1 MLHVSVLRARSIIAP
16 AMALLTGTRFGS
28 YEILSLI
35 GVGGMGEVY
44 RARDLH
50 LNRDVAVKV
59 LLNLSTDPQRLHR
72 FGQEA
77 RAAGALNHPNILAV
91 FHMGTYEG
99 APYLVSELLQ
109 GETLRQALKRG
120 ALSIRKVIDYGVQI
134 AHGLEAAHQKGI
146 VHRDLKPEN
155 LFLTRDGRI
164 KILDFGLAKLTQPL
178 QPSEY
183 GTSTVTTG
191 TDPGVVMGTVG
202 YMSPEQVRGDSSD
215 HRTDIFA
222 FGTVLYEMLAGKRA
236 FQKPTATETMTAI
249 LREDPPN
256 ILDLVPNLPLGLQ
269 RILQRCLEKE
279 PEQRFHSADDLA
291 FVLDSAAD
299 SSVSGQRSVLVS
311 AQPVKRRWLIPVS
324 LSILTASVA
333 IFWLWPKIHPHM
345 AVVTQTPQDSSR
357 GGVVQPTDANG
368 NGSRFANPHEL
379 TIQDAATYTWFDPN
393 TRQAQV
399 WYSHSADGNFRFFDG
414 PGVDPQTGQNLSPV
428 TPEFVGNLRRQQSPQ
443 AVSQKQKAQITAS
456 SRGKERPVNDSAA
469 DRLREN
475 AQLDAMAQEAQLAVN
490 AEDYQK
496 AVDVCTQV
504 LSTSAGSQPCT
515 AIRQHASIKLAE
527 QFVKESTA
535 YWEKGEFDKALRSA
549 EKALDLDP
557 ANKNAAKLKRLAL
570 QIKTPTSQ

>member
-1 MLHVSVLRARSIIAP
+1 
-16 AMALLTGTRFGS
+16 MAILTGTRFGS

-120 ALSIRKVIDYGVQI
+120 ALPVRKVIDYGVQI
-134 AHGLEAAHQKGI
+134 AHGLEAAHKKGI

-178 QPSEY
+178 QSSEY
-183 GTSTVTTG
+183 GTSTVSTG
-191 TDPGVVMGTVG
+191 TEPGVVMGTVG

-222 FGTVLYEMLAGKRA
+222 FGAVLYEMLAGKRA

-249 LREDPPN
+249 LKEDPPN
-256 ILDLVPNLPLGLQ
+256 ILDLVPNLPIGLQ

-291 FVLDSAAD
+291 FVLDSASD
-299 SSVSGQRSVLVS
+299 ISVSGQRSVLVS
-311 AQPVKRRWLIPVS
+311 ASPVKRKKLLIPVS
-324 LSILTASVA
+324 LLLLAASIV
-333 IFWLWPKIHPHM
+333 IFWLWPKIHPQVV
-345 AVVTQTPQDSSR
+345 AVIQRLEDSLR
-357 GGVVQPTDANG
+357 GVAQPVDAKG
-368 NGSRFANPHEL
+368 NVSQFANPHEL
-379 TIQDAATYTWFDPN
+379 TIQDAAAYTWFDPN
-393 TRQAQV
+393 TRQALV
-399 WYSHSADGNFRFFDG
+399 WYSSSADGHFRFFNG
-414 PGVDPQTGQNLSPV
+414 PGKDPQTGQNLSPV
-428 TPEFVGNLRRQQSPQ
+428 TPEFVGNLSRQQSLQ
-443 AVSQKQKAQITAS
+443 VVSQKQKAQITAS
-456 SRGKERPVNDSAA
+456 SKSKETPVNGSAT
-469 DRLREN
+469 DRLRED
-475 AQLDAMAQEAQLAVN
+475 AQLEVMAQEAQLAVN
-490 AEDYQK
+490 AEDYRK
-496 AVDVCTQV
+496 AFDVCTKV
-504 LSTSAGSQPCT
+504 LIASAGSEPCA
-515 AIRQHASIKLAE
+515 AIRQHSSIKLAE

-549 EKALDLDP
+549 EKALDLEP

-570 QIKTPTSQ
+570 QMKPEASQ

>member
-1 MLHVSVLRARSIIAP
+1 
-16 AMALLTGTRFGS
+16 MAILTGTRFGS

-72 FGQEA
+72 FEQEA

-99 APYLVSELLQ
+99 APYLVSELLK

-120 ALSIRKVIDYGVQI
+120 PLPIRKVIDYGVQI

-183 GTSTVTTG
+183 GTSTVSTG
-191 TDPGVVMGTVG
+191 TEPGVVMGTVG

-222 FGTVLYEMLAGKRA
+222 FGAVLYEMLAGKRA
-236 FQKPTATETMTAI
+236 FQKLTATETMTAI

-256 ILDLVPNLPLGLQ
+256 ILDLVPNLPIGLQ

-291 FVLDSAAD
+291 FVLDSASD
-299 SSVSGQRSVLVS
+299 ISVSGQRSVLVS
-311 AQPVKRRWLIPVS
+311 APPVKRKKWLIPVS
-324 LSILTASVA
+324 LLLVAASIA
-333 IFWLWPKIHPHM
+333 ISWPWPKIHPQVV
-345 AVVTQTPQDSSR
+345 AVIQRLEDSSR
-357 GGVVQPTDANG
+357 GVAQPVDAK
-368 NGSRFANPHEL
+368 GSVSQFANPHEL
-379 TIQDAATYTWFDPN
+379 TIQDAAAYTWFDPN
-393 TRQAQV
+393 NRQALV
-399 WYSHSADGNFRFFDG
+399 WYSSSADGNFRFFNG
-414 PGVDPQTGQNLSPV
+414 PGKDPQTGQKLSPV
-428 TPEFVGNLRRQQSPQ
+428 TPEFVGNLNRQQS
-443 AVSQKQKAQITAS
+443 QKRKAQISAS
-456 SRGKERPVNDSAA
+456 SKGKETPVNDSAT
-469 DRLREN
+469 DRLREDV
-475 AQLDAMAQEAQLAVN
+475 QLEAMTQEAQLAVN
-490 AEDYQK
+490 AEDYQR
-496 AVDVCTQV
+496 AVDVCSKV
-504 LSTSAGSQPCT
+504 LNASAGSEPCA
-515 AIRQHASIKLAE
+515 AIRQHSSIKLAQ

-535 YWEKGEFDKALRSA
+535 YWERGEFDKALRSA

-570 QIKTPTSQ
+570 QMKPSPSQ

>member
-1 MLHVSVLRARSIIAP
+1 MRARSIIAP
-16 AMALLTGTRFGS
+16 AMAILTGTRFGS

-35 GVGGMGEVY
+35 GVGGVGEVY

-72 FGQEA
+72 FEQEA

-109 GETLRQALKRG
+109 GETLRQAVKRG
-120 ALSIRKVIDYGVQI
+120 PLPIRKVIDYGVQI
-134 AHGLEAAHQKGI
+134 ARGLEVAHEKGI

-178 QPSEY
+178 QSSEF
-183 GTSTVTTG
+183 GTTTVSTG
-191 TDPGVVMGTVG
+191 TDPGVIMGTVG
-202 YMSPEQVRGDSSD
+202 YMSPEQVRGGSND

-222 FGTVLYEMLAGKRA
+222 FGAVLYEMLTGKRA

-249 LREDPPN
+249 LKEDPQN

-279 PEQRFHSADDLA
+279 PEQRFHSAGDLA

-311 AQPVKRRWLIPVS
+311 TPPVKRKTWLMPVS
-324 LSILTASVA
+324 LLILAASVA
-333 IFWLWPKIHPHM
+333 IFWLWPKIHPQM
-345 AVVTQTPQDSSR
+345 VVVTQTPETR
-357 GGVVQPTDANG
+357 GGVAQPADAKG
-368 NGSRFANPHEL
+368 NGRRFASPHEV
-379 TIQDAATYTWFDPN
+379 TIQDGATYTWFDPN
-393 TRQAQV
+393 TRQALV
-399 WYSHSADGNFRFFDG
+399 WYLSSADGNFRFFDG
-414 PGVDPQTGQNLSPV
+414 PGIDPRTGQNLRPV
-428 TPEFVGNLRRQQSPQ
+428 TPEFVGNLRQQQSPQ
-443 AVSQKQKAQITAS
+443 AASQNQKAQTTAS
-456 SRGKERPVNDSAA
+456 SKGKETPVNDSAA
-469 DRLREN
+469 DRLLEH
-475 AQLDAMAQEAQLAVN
+475 AQLEAMAQEAQLAVN
-490 AEDYQK
+490 AEDYRK
-496 AVDVCTQV
+496 AVDVCIKV
-504 LSTSAGSQPCT
+504 LSASADSQPCT

-527 QFVKESTA
+527 QFVNESTA

-549 EKALDLDP
+549 ERALDLDP

-570 QIKTPTSQ
+570 QMKPQASQ

>member
-1 MLHVSVLRARSIIAP
+1 
-16 AMALLTGTRFGS
+16 MALLTGTRLGS

-72 FGQEA
+72 FEQEA

-109 GETLRQALKRG
+109 GETLRQAVKRG
-120 ALSIRKVIDYGVQI
+120 PLPIRKVIDYGVQI
-134 AHGLEAAHQKGI
+134 ARGLEAAHEKGI

-183 GTSTVTTG
+183 GTTTVTTG

-222 FGTVLYEMLAGKRA
+222 FGAVLYEMLAGKRA

-269 RILQRCLEKE
+269 RILQHCLEKG
-279 PEQRFHSADDLA
+279 PEQRFHSAADLA
-291 FVLDSAAD
+291 FALDSAAD
-299 SSVSGQRSVLVS
+299 SSVSGQRSILVS
-311 AQPVKRRWLIPVS
+311 PPATKRKAWLIPIS
-324 LSILTASVA
+324 LLILALSVA
-333 IFWLWPKIHPHM
+333 IFWLWPKIHPQM
-345 AVVTQTPQDSSR
+345 PVVSPTPEDSSR
-357 GGVVQPTDANG
+357 SSVVQPTDAKG
-368 NGSRFANPHEL
+368 NGSRFSNPHEL
-379 TIQDAATYTWFDPN
+379 TIQDAAAYTWFDPN
-393 TRQAQV
+393 TRQPLV
-399 WYSHSADGNFRFFDG
+399 WYLSSADGNFRFFDG

-428 TPEFVGNLRRQQSPQ
+428 TPEFIGNLRRQQSPQ
-443 AVSQKQKAQITAS
+443 AVSQKQKAQVTPAS
-456 SRGKERPVNDSAA
+456 KGKETPLNDSAT
-469 DRLREN
+469 DHLRE
-475 AQLDAMAQEAQLAVN
+475 DARLEAMVQEAQLAVN
-490 AEDYQK
+490 VEDYRK
-496 AVDVCTQV
+496 AVDVCTKV
-504 LSTSAGSQPCT
+504 LSTSAGSQPCI

-527 QFVKESTA
+527 QFVSESTS
-535 YWEKGEFDKALRSA
+535 YWEKGEFDKALHSA
-549 EKALDLDP
+549 DKALELDP

-570 QIKTPTSQ
+570 QMKPQALQ

>member
-1 MLHVSVLRARSIIAP
+1 
-16 AMALLTGTRFGS
+16 MALLTGTRLGS

-50 LNRDVAVKV
+50 LSRDVAVKV

-72 FGQEA
+72 FEQEA

-99 APYLVSELLQ
+99 APYLVSELLE
-109 GETLRQALKRG
+109 GETLRQAVKRG
-120 ALSIRKVIDYGVQI
+120 PLPIRKVIEYGAQI
-134 AHGLEAAHQKGI
+134 ARGLEAAHERGI

-178 QPSEY
+178 QSSEY
-183 GTSTVTTG
+183 GTTTVSTG

-222 FGTVLYEMLAGKRA
+222 FGAVLYEMLAGKRA
-236 FQKPTATETMTAI
+236 FQKPTATETMTGI

-269 RILQRCLEKE
+269 RILQHCLEKG
-279 PEQRFHSADDLA
+279 PEQRFHSAADLA
-291 FVLDSAAD
+291 FALDSAAD
-299 SSVSGQRSVLVS
+299 SSVSGQRPILVS
-311 AQPVKRRWLIPVS
+311 PPATKRKTWLIPIS
-324 LSILTASVA
+324 LLILAVSVA
-333 IFWLWPKIHPHM
+333 ILWLWPKIHRQM
-345 AVVTQTPQDSSR
+345 TVVSPTPEDSSR
-357 GGVVQPTDANG
+357 AAVVQPVDAKG
-368 NGSRFANPHEL
+368 NGSQFANPHEL
-379 TIQDAATYTWFDPN
+379 TIQDAAAYTWFDPI
-393 TRQAQV
+393 TRRPLV
-399 WYSHSADGNFRFFDG
+399 WYASSADGNFRFFDG
-414 PGVDPQTGQNLSPV
+414 PGVDPQTGKKLSPV
-428 TPEFVGNLRRQQSPQ
+428 TPEFIGNLRRQQLPQ
-443 AVSQKQKAQITAS
+443 EVSQKQKAQITDS
-456 SRGKERPVNDSAA
+456 SKGKGTPVRDSAA
-469 DRLREN
+469 DRLRED
-475 AQLDAMAQEAQLAVN
+475 AQLEAMAQEAQLAVN
-490 AEDYQK
+490 AEDYRK
-496 AVDVCTQV
+496 AFDLCTKV
-504 LSTSAGSQPCT
+504 LSASAGTQPCT

-527 QFVKESTA
+527 QFVNESTA

-557 ANKNAAKLKRLAL
+557 ANKNAAKLRRLAL
-570 QIKTPTSQ
+570 QMKPQAFQ

>member
-1 MLHVSVLRARSIIAP
+1 
-16 AMALLTGTRFGS
+16 MAILTGTRFGS

-72 FGQEA
+72 FEQEA
-77 RAAGALNHPNILAV
+77 RAVGALNHPNILAV

-120 ALSIRKVIDYGVQI
+120 ALPIRKVIDYGVQI
-134 AHGLEAAHQKGI
+134 AHGLEAAHQKRI

-183 GTSTVTTG
+183 GTSTVSTG

-202 YMSPEQVRGDSSD
+202 YMSPEQVRGDGSD

-222 FGTVLYEMLAGKRA
+222 FGAVLYEMLAGKRA

-256 ILDLVPNLPLGLQ
+256 ILDLVPNLPIGLQ

-291 FVLDSAAD
+291 FVLDSASD
-299 SSVSGQRSVLVS
+299 ISVSGQRSVLVS
-311 AQPVKRRWLIPVS
+311 TPPLKRKKWLVPVS
-324 LSILTASVA
+324 LLVLAALVA
-333 IFWLWPKIHPHM
+333 IFWLWPKIHPQLI
-345 AVVTQTPQDSSR
+345 AVIHRLADSSR
-357 GGVVQPTDANG
+357 GVAQPVDAKRNAT
-368 NGSRFANPHEL
+368 RFANPHEL
-379 TIQDAATYTWFDPN
+379 TIQDAAVYSWFDPN
-393 TRQAQV
+393 TRQALV
-399 WYSHSADGNFRFFDG
+399 WYSSSADGNFRFFDG
-414 PGVDPQTGQNLSPV
+414 PGVDVQTGQNLSPV

-443 AVSQKQKAQITAS
+443 AASQKQKVQITAPS
-456 SRGKERPVNDSAA
+456 KHKEVPANDSAA
-469 DRLREN
+469 DRLPDDAHLE
-475 AQLDAMAQEAQLAVN
+475 AMAQEAQLAVD
-490 AEDYQK
+490 AEDYRK
-496 AVDVCTQV
+496 AVDVCTKV
-504 LSTSAGSQPCT
+504 LLSASAGSQPCS
-515 AIRQHASIKLAE
+515 AILQHSSVKLAE
-527 QFVKESTA
+527 QFVNESTA

-557 ANKNAAKLKRLAL
+557 TNKSAAKLKRLVL
-570 QIKTPTSQ
+570 QMKPQASQ

>member
-1 MLHVSVLRARSIIAP
+1 MRARSIIAP
-16 AMALLTGTRFGS
+16 AMAILTGTRFGS

-50 LNRDVAVKV
+50 LTRDVAVKV

-72 FGQEA
+72 FEQEA

-109 GETLRQALKRG
+109 GETLRQAVKRG
-120 ALSIRKVIDYGVQI
+120 PLPIRKVIDYGVQI
-134 AHGLEAAHQKGI
+134 ARGLEAAHERGI

-178 QPSEY
+178 QSSEY
-183 GTSTVTTG
+183 GTTTVSTG

-222 FGTVLYEMLAGKRA
+222 FGAVLYEMLSGKRA
-236 FQKPTATETMTAI
+236 FHKPTSTETMTAI

-256 ILDLVPNLPLGLQ
+256 ILDFVPNLPIGLQ

-279 PEQRFHSADDLA
+279 PGQRFHSAGDLA

-311 AQPVKRRWLIPVS
+311 PPPTKRKTWVIPIS
-324 LSILTASVA
+324 LSLLAASAA
-333 IFWLWPKIHPHM
+333 IFWLWPKIHSHIP
-345 AVVTQTPQDSSR
+345 VGSLSPENSSR
-357 GGVVQPTDANG
+357 ATVVQPAAAKG
-368 NGSRFANPHEL
+368 NGSRFAHPHEL
-379 TIQDAATYTWFDPN
+379 TIQDAAAYTWFDPN
-393 TRQAQV
+393 TKQALV
-399 WYSHSADGNFRFFDG
+399 WYASSADGNFRFFDG
-414 PGVDPQTGQNLSPV
+414 PGVDPQTGQNLSTV
-428 TPEFVGNLRRQQSPQ
+428 TPEFVGNLRRQQSPRL
-443 AVSQKQKAQITAS
+443 VSQKQKAQITAS
-456 SRGKERPVNDSAA
+456 SKGKETPVNDAAA
-469 DRLREN
+469 DRLRDD
-475 AQLDAMAQEAQLAVN
+475 AQLEAMAQEAQLAVN
-490 AEDYQK
+490 AEDYQR
-496 AVDVCTQV
+496 AVDVCTEV
-504 LSTSAGSQPCT
+504 LSASAGSEPCA
-515 AIRQHASIKLAE
+515 AIRQHSSIKLAE

-535 YWEKGEFDKALRSA
+535 YWERGEFDKALRSA

>member
-1 MLHVSVLRARSIIAP
+1 
-16 AMALLTGTRFGS
+16 MALLTGTRFGS

-72 FGQEA
+72 FEQEA

-91 FHMGTYEG
+91 FHMGTHHG
-99 APYLVSELLQ
+99 APYLVSELLE
-109 GETLRQALKRG
+109 GETLRQAVKRG
-120 ALSIRKVIDYGVQI
+120 PLPIRKVIDYGVQI
-134 AHGLEAAHQKGI
+134 ASGLDVAHERGI

-183 GTSTVTTG
+183 GTSTVSSG

-222 FGTVLYEMLAGKRA
+222 FGAVLYEMLAGKRA
-236 FQKPTATETMTAI
+236 FQKPTATETMTAV

-269 RILQRCLEKE
+269 RIVQRCLEKR
-279 PEQRFHSADDLA
+279 PEQRFHSAADLGFA
-291 FVLDSAAD
+291 LESAAD
-299 SSVSGQRSVLVS
+299 SSVSGHRSVLVAPS
-311 AQPVKRRWLIPVS
+311 AAKRKSWLIPVS
-324 LSILTASVA
+324 LSVLAALLA
-333 IFWLWPKIHPHM
+333 IYWLWPKIHPQM
-345 AVVTQTPQDSSR
+345 AVVPPTPENSSR
-357 GGVVQPTDANG
+357 ASVAQPADKKRNS
-368 NGSRFANPHEL
+368 NQLANPREL
-379 TIQDAATYTWFDPN
+379 TIQDAATYTWFDPD
-393 TRQAQV
+393 TRQALV
-399 WYSHSADGNFRFFDG
+399 WYSSSADDNFRFFDG
-414 PGVDPQTGQNLSPV
+414 PGVDPQTGQNLNPV

-443 AVSQKQKAQITAS
+443 AVGQKQKAQITAS
-456 SRGKERPVNDSAA
+456 SKRKEIPVSDSAS
-469 DRLREN
+469 DRLRESS
-475 AQLDAMAQEAQLAVN
+475 QREAMAQEAQLALN
-490 AEDYQK
+490 AEDYPK
-496 AVDVCTQV
+496 AIDVCTKV
-504 LSTSAGSQPCT
+504 LSASVGSQPCT
-515 AIRQHASIKLAE
+515 TIRQHASMKLAE
-527 QFVKESTA
+527 QLVNESTA
-535 YWEKGEFDKALRSA
+535 YCEKGEFDKALRSA

-557 ANKNAAKLKRLAL
+557 ANQDAAKLKRLAL
-570 QIKTPTSQ
+570 QMKPRVLQ

>member
-1 MLHVSVLRARSIIAP
+1 
-16 AMALLTGTRFGS
+16 MAILTGTRFGS

-164 KILDFGLAKLTQPL
+164 KIL
-178 QPSEY
+178 E
-183 GTSTVTTG
+183 
-191 TDPGVVMGTVG
+191 
-202 YMSPEQVRGDSSD
+202 SPEQVRGDSSD

-222 FGTVLYEMLAGKRA
+222 FGAVLYEMLAGKRA

-256 ILDLVPNLPLGLQ
+256 ILDLVPNLPIGLQ

-291 FVLDSAAD
+291 FVLDSASD
-299 SSVSGQRSVLVS
+299 ISVSGQRSALVS
-311 AQPVKRRWLIPVS
+311 APPVKRKKWLIPVS
-324 LSILTASVA
+324 LLILAASVA
-333 IFWLWPKIHPHM
+333 IFWLWPKIHPQM
-345 AVVTQTPQDSSR
+345 AVVSPTPQDSSR
-357 GGVVQPTDANG
+357 GGVAQPTDAKG

-379 TIQDAATYTWFDPN
+379 TIQDAAAYTWFDPN
-393 TRQAQV
+393 TRQALV
-399 WYSHSADGNFRFFDG
+399 WYSSSANGNFRFFDG

-428 TPEFVGNLRRQQSPQ
+428 TLEFVGNLRRQQSPQ
-443 AVSQKQKAQITAS
+443 PVSQKQKAQITAS
-456 SRGKERPVNDSAA
+456 SKGKETPLNDSAA
-469 DRLREN
+469 DRLRDD
-475 AQLDAMAQEAQLAVN
+475 AQLEVMAQEAQLAVN
-490 AEDYQK
+490 AEDYRK
-496 AVDVCTQV
+496 AVDVCTKV
-504 LSTSAGSQPCT
+504 LSASAGSEPCT
-515 AIRQHASIKLAE
+515 AIRQHSSIKLAE
-527 QFVKESTA
+527 QFVNESTA

-557 ANKNAAKLKRLAL
+557 ANKNAAKLKRLVLQMKPQAL
-570 QIKTPTSQ
+570 Q

>member
-1 MLHVSVLRARSIIAP
+1 
-16 AMALLTGTRFGS
+16 MAILTGTRFGS

-59 LLNLSTDPQRLHR
+59 LLNLSTDPQRLQR

-109 GETLRQALKRG
+109 GETLRQAVKRG
-120 ALSIRKVIDYGVQI
+120 PLSIRKVIDYGVQI

-299 SSVSGQRSVLVS
+299 SSLSGQRPVLVS
-311 AQPVKRRWLIPVS
+311 PPRLKRKPWLIPVS
-324 LSILTASVA
+324 LLILAVSVA
-333 IFWLWPKIHPHM
+333 IFWLWPKIRSQM
-345 AVVTQTPQDSSR
+345 AVASRTPEDSSR
-357 GGVVQPTDANG
+357 GGVAQPTDAKG
-368 NGSRFANPHEL
+368 NGSRLVNPREL
-379 TIQDAATYTWFDPN
+379 TIQDAAAYTWFDPN
-393 TRQAQV
+393 TRQALV
-399 WYSHSADGNFRFFDG
+399 WYSSSADGNFRFFDG

-428 TPEFVGNLRRQQSPQ
+428 TPEFVENLRRQQSPQ
-443 AVSQKQKAQITAS
+443 AVSQKQKAQISTS
-456 SRGKERPVNDSAA
+456 LKGKETPVSDSAA

-475 AQLDAMAQEAQLAVN
+475 AQLEALAQEAQLAVN
-490 AEDYQK
+490 AEDYRR
-496 AVDVCTQV
+496 AVDVCTKV
-504 LSTSAGSQPCT
+504 LSASASSEPCT

-527 QFVKESTA
+527 QFVYESTA

-570 QIKTPTSQ
+570 QMKPPALQ

>member
-1 MLHVSVLRARSIIAP
+1 
-16 AMALLTGTRFGS
+16 MAILTGTRFGS

-72 FGQEA
+72 FEQEA

-99 APYLVSELLQ
+99 APYLISELLK
-109 GETLRQALKRG
+109 GETLRQAVKRG
-120 ALSIRKVIDYGVQI
+120 PLPVRKVIDYGVQI

-183 GTSTVTTG
+183 GTSTVSTG
-191 TDPGVVMGTVG
+191 TEPGVVMGTVG

-222 FGTVLYEMLAGKRA
+222 FGAVLYEMLAGKRA

-256 ILDLVPNLPLGLQ
+256 ILDLVPNLPIGLQ

-291 FVLDSAAD
+291 FVLDSASD
-299 SSVSGQRSVLVS
+299 ISVSGHRSVLVS
-311 AQPVKRRWLIPVS
+311 APPVKRKKLLIPVS
-324 LSILTASVA
+324 LLLLAASIA
-333 IFWLWPKIHPHM
+333 IFWLWPKIHPQVV
-345 AVVTQTPQDSSR
+345 AVIQRLEDSSR
-357 GGVVQPTDANG
+357 GVAQPEDAKG
-368 NGSRFANPHEL
+368 NVSQFANPHEL
-379 TIQDAATYTWFDPN
+379 TIQDAAAYTWFDPN
-393 TRQAQV
+393 TRQALV
-399 WYSHSADGNFRFFDG
+399 WYSSSADGHFRFFNG
-414 PGVDPQTGQNLSPV
+414 PGKDPQTGQNLSPV
-428 TPEFVGNLRRQQSPQ
+428 TPEFVGNLSRQQSLQ
-443 AVSQKQKAQITAS
+443 VVSQKQKAQITAS
-456 SRGKERPVNDSAA
+456 SKSKETPVNGSAT
-469 DRLREN
+469 DRLRED
-475 AQLDAMAQEAQLAVN
+475 AQLEVMAQEAQLAVN
-490 AEDYQK
+490 AEDYRK
-496 AVDVCTQV
+496 AFDVCTKV
-504 LSTSAGSQPCT
+504 LIASAGSEPCA
-515 AIRQHASIKLAE
+515 AIRQHSSIKLAE

-549 EKALDLDP
+549 EKALDLEP

-570 QIKTPTSQ
+570 QMKPEASQ

>member
-1 MLHVSVLRARSIIAP
+1 
-16 AMALLTGTRFGS
+16 MALLTGTRLGS

-35 GVGGMGEVY
+35 SVGGMGEVY

-72 FGQEA
+72 FEQEA
-77 RAAGALNHPNILAV
+77 RAVGALNHPNILAV

-109 GETLRQALKRG
+109 GETLRQAVKRG
-120 ALSIRKVIDYGVQI
+120 PLPIRKVIDYGVQI
-134 AHGLEAAHQKGI
+134 ARGLEAAHERGI

-155 LFLTRDGRI
+155 LFLSRDGRI
-164 KILDFGLAKLTQPL
+164 KILDFGLAKLTQSL
-178 QPSEY
+178 QSSEY
-183 GTSTVTTG
+183 GTTTVSTG

-222 FGTVLYEMLAGKRA
+222 FGAVLYEMLAGKRA

-269 RILQRCLEKE
+269 RILQHCLEKE
-279 PEQRFHSADDLA
+279 PEQRFHSAADLA
-291 FVLDSAAD
+291 FALDSAAD

-311 AQPVKRRWLIPVS
+311 APPLKRKMWLIPVS
-324 LSILTASVA
+324 LLILAASGA
-333 IFWLWPKIHPHM
+333 IFWLWPKIHPQM
-345 AVVTQTPQDSSR
+345 AVATPTIDDSSR
-357 GGVVQPTDANG
+357 GGVAQPTDAKG

-379 TIQDAATYTWFDPN
+379 TIQDAATYTWFNPN
-393 TRQAQV
+393 TRQALV

-428 TPEFVGNLRRQQSPQ
+428 TPEFVGNLRRQQSPR
-443 AVSQKQKAQITAS
+443 AVSQDQKAQITAS
-456 SRGKERPVNDSAA
+456 SKGKETPVNDSAA
-469 DRLREN
+469 DRLRDN
-475 AQLDAMAQEAQLAVN
+475 AQLEAMAQEAQLAVN
-490 AEDYQK
+490 AGDYRK
-496 AVDVCTQV
+496 AVDVCTKV
-504 LSTSAGSQPCT
+504 LSVSAGSEPCT
-515 AIRQHASIKLAE
+515 AIRQRASIKLAE
-527 QFVKESTA
+527 QFVNESTA
-535 YWEKGEFDKALRSA
+535 YWEKGEFDKTLRSA

-557 ANKNAAKLKRLAL
+557 ANKNAAKLKRLVLQMKPQAL
-570 QIKTPTSQ
+570 Q

>member
-1 MLHVSVLRARSIIAP
+1 
-16 AMALLTGTRFGS
+16 MAILTGTRFGS

-35 GVGGMGEVY
+35 GVGGVGEVY

-72 FGQEA
+72 FEQEA

-109 GETLRQALKRG
+109 GETLRQAVKRG
-120 ALSIRKVIDYGVQI
+120 PLPIRKVIDYGVQI
-134 AHGLEAAHQKGI
+134 ARGLEVAHEKGI

-178 QPSEY
+178 QSSEF
-183 GTSTVTTG
+183 GTTTVSTG
-191 TDPGVVMGTVG
+191 TDPGVIMGTVG
-202 YMSPEQVRGDSSD
+202 YMSPEQVRGGSND

-222 FGTVLYEMLAGKRA
+222 FGAVLYEMLTGKRA

-249 LREDPPN
+249 LKEDPQN

-279 PEQRFHSADDLA
+279 PEQRFHSAGDLA

-311 AQPVKRRWLIPVS
+311 TPPVKRKTWLMPVS
-324 LSILTASVA
+324 LLILAASVA
-333 IFWLWPKIHPHM
+333 IFWLWPKIHPQM
-345 AVVTQTPQDSSR
+345 VVVTQTPETR
-357 GGVVQPTDANG
+357 GGVAQPADAKG
-368 NGSRFANPHEL
+368 NGRRFASPHEV
-379 TIQDAATYTWFDPN
+379 TIQDGATYTWFDPN
-393 TRQAQV
+393 TRQALV
-399 WYSHSADGNFRFFDG
+399 WYLSSADGNFRFFDG
-414 PGVDPQTGQNLSPV
+414 PGIDPRTGQNLRPV

-456 SRGKERPVNDSAA
+456 GSKGKETPVNDSAA
-469 DRLREN
+469 DRLLEH
-475 AQLDAMAQEAQLAVN
+475 AQLEAMAQEAQLAVN
-490 AEDYQK
+490 AEDYRK
-496 AVDVCTQV
+496 AVDVCIKV
-504 LSTSAGSQPCT
+504 LSASADSQPCT

-527 QFVKESTA
+527 QFVNESTA

-570 QIKTPTSQ
+570 QMKPQASQ

>member
-1 MLHVSVLRARSIIAP
+1 MIAP

-44 RARDLH
+44 RAHDPH

-72 FGQEA
+72 FEQEA

-134 AHGLEAAHQKGI
+134 ARGLEAAHERGI

-178 QPSEY
+178 HSSEY
-183 GTSTVTTG
+183 GSTTVTSG

-222 FGTVLYEMLAGKRA
+222 FGAVLYEMLAGNRA

-256 ILDLVPNLPLGLQ
+256 ILDLVPNLSPGLQ
-269 RILQRCLEKE
+269 RILQHCLEKG
-279 PEQRFHSADDLA
+279 PEQRFHSAGDLA
-291 FVLDSAAD
+291 FALDSAAG
-299 SSVSGQRSVLVS
+299 SSVSGQRSVL
-311 AQPVKRRWLIPVS
+311 ARPVKRKTWLIPVS
-324 LSILTASVA
+324 LSILVASVV
-333 IFWLWPKIHPHM
+333 IFWLWPQIRPQM
-345 AVVTQTPQDSSR
+345 VAVTQTPEDSSQ
-357 GGVVQPTDANG
+357 GVAQSADAKAK
-368 NGSRFANPHEL
+368 GSRFANPHEL
-379 TIQDAATYTWFDPN
+379 TIQDAVAYTWFDPS
-393 TRQAQV
+393 TRQPLV
-399 WYSHSADGNFRFFDG
+399 WYSSTADGNFRFFDG
-414 PGVDPQTGQNLSPV
+414 PGVDPQTGQDLNPA
-428 TPEFVGNLRRQQSPQ
+428 TPEFIGNLRRQQSRQ
-443 AVSQKQKAQITAS
+443 AVAQKQKAQITAS
-456 SRGKERPVNDSAA
+456 SSKGKETRVNDSAA
-469 DRLREN
+469 DRLRED
-475 AQLDAMAQEAQLAVN
+475 AQLEAMAQEAQLAAN
-490 AEDYQK
+490 AKDYRK
-496 AVDVCTQV
+496 AVDVCTKV
-504 LSTSAGSQPCT
+504 LTASAGSQPCT

-527 QFVKESTA
+527 QFVNESTA

-549 EKALDLDP
+549 EEALDSDP

-570 QIKTPTSQ
+570 QMKPETQH

>member
-1 MLHVSVLRARSIIAP
+1 
-16 AMALLTGTRFGS
+16 MAILTGTRFGS

-35 GVGGMGEVY
+35 GVGGMGAVY

-72 FGQEA
+72 FEQEA

-99 APYLVSELLQ
+99 APYLVSELLE
-109 GETLRQALKRG
+109 GETLRQAVKRG
-120 ALSIRKVIDYGVQI
+120 PLPIRKVIDYGVQI
-134 AHGLEAAHQKGI
+134 ARGLEVAHEKGI

-178 QPSEY
+178 QSSEF
-183 GTSTVTTG
+183 GTTTVSTG
-191 TDPGVVMGTVG
+191 TDPGVIMGTVG
-202 YMSPEQVRGDSSD
+202 YMSPEQVRGGSND

-222 FGTVLYEMLAGKRA
+222 FGAVLYEMLTGKRA

-249 LREDPPN
+249 LKEDPQN

-279 PEQRFHSADDLA
+279 PEQRFHSAGDLA

-311 AQPVKRRWLIPVS
+311 TPPVKRKTWLMPVS
-324 LSILTASVA
+324 LLILAASVA
-333 IFWLWPKIHPHM
+333 IFWLWPKIHPQM
-345 AVVTQTPQDSSR
+345 VVVTQTPETR
-357 GGVVQPTDANG
+357 GGVAQPADAKG
-368 NGSRFANPHEL
+368 NGRRFASPHEV
-379 TIQDAATYTWFDPN
+379 TIQDGATYTWFHPN
-393 TRQAQV
+393 SRQALV
-399 WYSHSADGNFRFFDG
+399 WYLSSADGNFRFFDG
-414 PGVDPQTGQNLSPV
+414 PGIDPRTGQNLRPV

-456 SRGKERPVNDSAA
+456 GSKGKETPVNDSAA
-469 DRLREN
+469 DRLLEH
-475 AQLDAMAQEAQLAVN
+475 AQLEAMAQEAQLAVN
-490 AEDYQK
+490 AEDYRK
-496 AVDVCTQV
+496 AVDVCIKV
-504 LSTSAGSQPCT
+504 LSASADSQPCT

-527 QFVKESTA
+527 QFVNESTA

-549 EKALDLDP
+549 ERALDLDP

-570 QIKTPTSQ
+570 QMKPTASQ

>member
-1 MLHVSVLRARSIIAP
+1 
-16 AMALLTGTRFGS
+16 MALLTGTRFGS

-72 FGQEA
+72 FEQEA
-77 RAAGALNHPNILAV
+77 RAVGALNHPNILAV

-99 APYLVSELLQ
+99 APYLVSELLK
-109 GETLRQALKRG
+109 GETLRQAVKRG
-120 ALSIRKVIDYGVQI
+120 PLPIRRVLDYAVQI
-134 AHGLEAAHQKGI
+134 AHGLEAAHEKGI

-155 LFLTRDGRI
+155 IFVTRDGRI

-215 HRTDIFA
+215 HRADIFA
-222 FGTVLYEMLAGKRA
+222 FGAVLYEMLAGKRA

-249 LREDPPN
+249 LRLDPPN

-291 FVLDSAAD
+291 FVLDSVAD

-311 AQPVKRRWLIPVS
+311 APPLKRKTWLIPVS
-324 LSILTASVA
+324 LLILAVPLA
-333 IFWLWPKIHPHM
+333 ILWLWPKIRAHM
-345 AVVTQTPQDSSR
+345 AVVPPTPQDSSR
-357 GGVVQPTDANG
+357 GGVAQPTDAKG
-368 NGSRFANPHEL
+368 NGSPLANPHEL
-379 TIQDAATYTWFDPN
+379 TIQDAATYTWFVPN
-393 TRQAQV
+393 TTQALV
-399 WYSHSADGNFRFFDG
+399 WYSPSADGNFRFFDG

-504 LSTSAGSQPCT
+504 LSASAGSQPCT

-570 QIKTPTSQ
+570 QMKPQALQ